1 MEMEKLKS
9 FVCKCIYNVFDLN
22 NLNWIKGKKIG
33 FYTRWIKNEFASCG
47 EKTTFAGFM
56 QLTGAKYAN
65 IGSSCSI
72 GKGVV
77 LEIYDNYRGQTF
89 HPEFS
94 MGSNSSIGEYG
105 HVTCINKI
113 KIGDN
118 VRMGRKVFIS
128 DNAHGASKI
137 ELLDMAPNF
146 RPLYTKGPVI
156 IEDCVWIGEMAC
168 IMPGVTIGKG
178 AIIGANA
185 VVTHDVPPYCV
196 VGGNPAKVIKDL
208 RPGGGYLALA
218 NNSYILNSKLS
229 SAARR
234 EEAA

>member
-1 MEMEKLKS
+1 MEKFKKYV
-9 FVCKCIYNVFDLN
+9 FKCIYKVFNLKM
-22 NLNWIKGKKIG
+22 LNWIKAKKRAI
-33 FYTRWIKNEFASCG
+33 YSRWIANEFAYCG
-47 EKTTFAGFM
+47 EKNHFGGF
-56 QLTGAKYAN
+56 LYLKGAKYASV
-65 IGSSCSI
+65 GDYCSF
-72 GKGVV
+72 GEGVV
-77 LEIYDNYRGQTF
+77 LEIYDDYRGQEF
-89 HPEFS
+89 HPKFS
-94 MGSNSSIGEYG
+94 IGSNSSIGEYS

-128 DNAHGASKI
+128 DNAHGASKL

-168 IMPGVTIGKG
+168 VMPGVTIGKG
-178 AIIGANA
+178 SIIGANA

-208 RPGGGYLALA
+208 RSGGGKFDCQNDAITFT
-218 NNSYILNSKLS
+218 NQLS
-229 SAARR
+229 SAVIL
-234 EEAA
+234 EDAA